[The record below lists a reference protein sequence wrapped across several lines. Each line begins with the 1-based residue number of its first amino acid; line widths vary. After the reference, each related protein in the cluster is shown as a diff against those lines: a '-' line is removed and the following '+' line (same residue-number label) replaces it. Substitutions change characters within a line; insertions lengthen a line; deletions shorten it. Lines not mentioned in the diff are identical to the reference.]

1 VIRLSLEYRVSSIGF
16 LFVCVL
22 VGGQAVAQTAG
33 TGQVGKPMQLLQLMN
48 PDNSALKSHKR
59 SGTKHTSK
67 SHPAAKKH
75 TSSKFASKESTPNG
89 PPHAAAVDAAAGPP
103 PVSSAPTSETTWAA
117 VKAIR
122 ADIRNHLGGAAIQA
136 IRADVRDQ
144 LGAAM
149 QAIVAQNAAAVPTLL
164 PGSAIAPPSKLI
176 DSPTFR
182 VASADDANIDLATD
196 EHGAP
201 VTDTLVAT
209 VTAMKATITETAAP
223 VDPSDTGVA
232 ATSPTPDDNVTSTSW
247 LLRVMGAL
255 GTAMVVGSL
264 AWFLIGSAPLRSVS
278 APSVTTPA

>member
-1 VIRLSLEYRVSSIGF
+1 MWSARIKLSFGVIRLSLEYRVSSLGF

-22 VGGQAVAQTAG
+22 SGGQAVAQTAG
-33 TGQVGKPMQLLQLMN
+33 TGKVGKPMQLLQLMN
-48 PDNSALKSHKR
+48 PDNSAPKSHKR
-59 SGTKHTSK
+59 SATKHTSK

-122 ADIRNHLGGAAIQA
+122 ADVRNHLGGAAIQA

-149 QAIVAQNAAAVPTLL
+149 QAIVAQNAAAVPALL

-176 DSPTFR
+176 DSQTFR

-196 EHGAP
+196 EQGAP

-209 VTAMKATITETAAP
+209 VTAMRPA
-223 VDPSDTGVA
+223 VGVA

-255 GTAMVVGSL
+255 GTAMAVGSL
-264 AWFLIGSAPLRSVS
+264 AWFLIGSAPLRRVG

>member
-1 VIRLSLEYRVSSIGF
+1 LSLEYRVSSICV

-48 PDNSALKSHKR
+48 PGNSAPKSHKR
-59 SGTKHTSK
+59 SVTKHTSK

-75 TSSKFASKESTPNG
+75 TSRKFASKESTPNG

-103 PVSSAPTSETTWAA
+103 PVSSAPTSETAWAA

-149 QAIVAQNAAAVPTLL
+149 EAIVAQNAAAAPTLL
-164 PGSAIAPPSKLI
+164 PGSAIAPPSKRI
-176 DSPTFR
+176 DSQTFR
-182 VASADDANIDLATD
+182 VASADDATN
-196 EHGAP
+196 EQGAP
-201 VTDTLVAT
+201 VTDTLLAT

-223 VDPSDTGVA
+223 ADPSGTGVA
-232 ATSPTPDDNVTSTSW
+232 AASLTPDGNVSSTSW

-255 GTAMVVGSL
+255 GTAMAVGSL
-264 AWFLIGSAPLRSVS
+264 AWFLIGSAPLRRVS
-278 APSVTTPA
+278 APSVATPA